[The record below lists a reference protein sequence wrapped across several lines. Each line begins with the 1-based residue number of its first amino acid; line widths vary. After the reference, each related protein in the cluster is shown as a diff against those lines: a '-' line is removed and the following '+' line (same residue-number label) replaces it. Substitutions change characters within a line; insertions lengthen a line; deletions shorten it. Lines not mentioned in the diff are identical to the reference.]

1 MFGFFGELVGI
12 EIKEEDEDFALITFK
27 DYVSAYQAQ
36 QALNDYLL
44 AKYNARLV
52 VKWMPRSHPS

>member
-1 MFGFFGELVGI
+1 VGI
-12 EIKEEDEDFALITFK
+12 EIKEDDEDFALITFK

-52 VKWMPRSHPS
+52 VKWMPRSPSA